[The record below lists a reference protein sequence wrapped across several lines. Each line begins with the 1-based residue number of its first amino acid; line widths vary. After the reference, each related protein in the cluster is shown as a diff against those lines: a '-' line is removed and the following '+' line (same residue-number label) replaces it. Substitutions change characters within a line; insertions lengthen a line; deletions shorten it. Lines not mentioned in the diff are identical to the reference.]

1 MNKIQESVLDKMQ
14 ALPTQ
19 AQEAVLWFVE
29 QLQQSH
35 VPSSQEMLDA
45 MLLAGL
51 DSGEPI
57 EVTDEWWAQQRIAL
71 QQRQTQQ

>member
-1 MNKIQESVLDKMQ
+1 MNKIQETVLAKMQ
-14 ALPTQ
+14 ALPTPDQ
-19 AQEAVLWFVE
+19 QAVLWFVE

-45 MLLAGL
+45 MLLAGF

-57 EVTDEWWAQQRIAL
+57 EVTDEWWKQQRIAL
-71 QQRQTQQ
+71 QQRQAQQ

>member
-14 ALPTQ
+14 ALPTP

-57 EVTDEWWAQQRIAL
+57 EVTEEWWEQQRIAL
-71 QQRQTQQ
+71 QQRQPQQ